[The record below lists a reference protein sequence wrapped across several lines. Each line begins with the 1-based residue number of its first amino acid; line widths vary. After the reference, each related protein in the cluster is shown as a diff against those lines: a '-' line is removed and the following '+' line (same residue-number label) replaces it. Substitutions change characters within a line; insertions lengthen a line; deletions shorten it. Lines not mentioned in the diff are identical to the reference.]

1 MLLRNSAI
9 TLFKE
14 EQKSLILYTA
24 NGLNSLYFFF
34 FLFFFYISKLCK
46 TKTTKMEISQQAVMM
61 EAANVR

>member
-14 EQKSLILYTA
+14 EQKSLILYTG

-34 FLFFFYISKLCK
+34 FFFFNISKLCK
-46 TKTTKMEISQQAVMM
+46 TKTTKMEISQQEVMM

>member
-14 EQKSLILYTA
+14 EQKSLILYTG
-24 NGLNSLYFFF
+24 NGLNSLYF
-34 FLFFFYISKLCK
+34 FFFYISKLCK
-46 TKTTKMEISQQAVMM
+46 TKTTKMEISQQAVMI